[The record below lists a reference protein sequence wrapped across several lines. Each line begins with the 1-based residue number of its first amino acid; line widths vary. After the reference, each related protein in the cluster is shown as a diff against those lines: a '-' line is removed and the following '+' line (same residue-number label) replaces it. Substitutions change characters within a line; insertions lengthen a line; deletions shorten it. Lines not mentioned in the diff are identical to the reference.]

1 MREVSG
7 RPAEQAATVSKQP
20 CILLVE
26 DDTELAVEIC
36 AELSHCG
43 YMAVHEE
50 NGVRGFYE
58 AARETFELLILDRLL
73 PGMDGL
79 TIVKKLRWAGV
90 STPVLLLSALGAVDE
105 RVCGLQAGGDD
116 YLAKPFAFVELIA
129 RVEALLRRPV
139 QSSETLLRVGPLT
152 LDLIA
157 RTARRGERTINLL
170 PTEFKIL
177 EYMIRRPKLVVTRGM
192 LLEDI
197 WHYRFLPQTNL
208 VDVHVGKLRHKIDA
222 ESEPPMIHSIRG
234 AGFMLCAPE

>member
-7 RPAEQAATVSKQP
+7 RPAKQAAAASRQP
-20 CILLVE
+20 RILLVE
-26 DDTELAVEIC
+26 DDTELAEEIC
-36 AELSHCG
+36 AELSSCG
-43 YMAVHEE
+43 YLAMYQG
-50 NGVRGFYE
+50 NGLNGFYE
-58 AARETFELLILDRLL
+58 AARENFDLLILDRLL

-105 RVCGLQAGGDD
+105 RVCGLKAGGDD

-139 QSSETLLRVGPLT
+139 QSSETILRVGPLT

-177 EYMIRRPKLVVTRGM
+177 EYMIRRPKQVVTRGM

-234 AGFMLCAPE
+234 AGFMLCPPD